1 MEPQQIRDRFKR
13 FKQKKEETRH
23 LKINISQRKKS
34 FIRVIHFDTQS
45 SHIKN
50 KYPKTSF
57 APPIQTRPKP
67 AWTAQSPPTGE
78 AVSLQNHYIPFCVFR
93 LSIHHITWACSF
105 QVFSNIKFP
114 MFFFFFLSFWFCPTF
129 MRISRWWESPTGTD
143 LFLTMILLRHRASD
157 GSFQILRWMKMSKC

>member
-67 AWTAQSPPTGE
+67 A
-78 AVSLQNHYIPFCVFR
+78 
-93 LSIHHITWACSF
+93 
-105 QVFSNIKFP
+105 
-114 MFFFFFLSFWFCPTF
+114 
-129 MRISRWWESPTGTD
+129 
-143 LFLTMILLRHRASD
+143 
-157 GSFQILRWMKMSKC
+157 